1 MSTLAID
8 WGESKIGLAV
18 SAGKLADPFEVIKY
32 KDEKALID
40 RLCRIV
46 LKKKVEKIIVGVSEG
61 KSAKKARR
69 FGKHLAEAV
78 KLPVEFVDETL
89 TSKDAMQMAI
99 EAGVPRDRRAKM
111 EDAFAAAII
120 LQRYLDKK

>member
-1 MSTLAID
+1 MKTLGID
-8 WGESKIGLAV
+8 WGKHKVGLAI
-18 SAGKLADPFEVIKY
+18 SAGKLADPTEVIKY

-46 LKKKVEKIIVGVSEG
+46 LKNKIEKMIVGVSEG
-61 KSAKKARR
+61 KSAKKAKK
-69 FGKHLAEAV
+69 FGEQLSTTV
-78 KLPVEFVDETL
+78 GLPVEFVDETL

-99 EAGVPRDRRAKM
+99 KAGVPRDRRAKM

-120 LQRYLDKK
+120 LQRYLDR